1 MLEKTKKL
9 LNKNLKWIAVFIC
22 VIIFLEILEDIFQK
36 EKLFLDTIIY
46 QIAVIRLRMQPLTT
60 IFKMITN
67 LGGSYVLI
75 TISILALI
83 VLKNKRIAITIN
95 LNLIISATLNFILKN
110 IIQRPRPEGYRLIDE
125 SGYSFPS
132 GHSMVSMAFYGL
144 LIYLIWKKVKNKK
157 IKYIACTLLGILIPT
172 IGFSRIYLG
181 VHYASDVVAG
191 FVISIAYLVVFTT
204 VTKSIFEIENI
215 EKNKKHCI
223 DAGKNN
229 KI

>member
-46 QIAVIRLRMQPLTT
+46 QIAVIHLRMQPLTT
-60 IFKMITN
+60 IFKIITN

-75 TISILALI
+75 TISLLALL

-144 LIYLIWKKVKNKK
+144 LIYLIWKKVENKK

-191 FVISIAYLVVFTT
+191 FVIAIAYLVVFTT

-215 EKNKKHCI
+215 EKNKK
-223 DAGKNN
+223 ALTNYKEE
-229 KI
+229 

>member
-215 EKNKKHCI
+215 EKNKK
-223 DAGKNN
+223 ALTNYKEE
-229 KI
+229 